1 MLLVK
6 SRADS
11 LLFLKAFFS
20 EVFLSLVAG
29 AEEPASGL
37 EVEIWVS
44 PDVLIYSRREPAQG
58 WIHEWSAAFT
68 LTNTVTIIV
77 GFLNAARRQLHPET
91 RCTQISKLQI
101 GTTGRL
107 TMVVWVLGQTKG
119 CPRRQTLQ
127 A

>member
-6 SRADS
+6 SRADF

-20 EVFLSLVAG
+20 EVILSLVGG
-29 AEEPASGL
+29 AREPAYGWG
-37 EVEIWVS
+37 VEIWVS

-77 GFLNAARRQLHPET
+77 GFLKASRRQLHPET
-91 RCTQISKLQI
+91 R
-101 GTTGRL
+101 
-107 TMVVWVLGQTKG
+107 
-119 CPRRQTLQ
+119 
-127 A
+127 